1 MLRVCGIRELVHV
14 QRDTIVAAASHEL
27 PRERSGMVGRRTS
40 DPGGDA
46 SMNDLDQRD
55 YNQLHEFRYAIRRFL
70 HFSENAARAVGLDPQ
85 QHQLLLT
92 IQACDPE
99 DGVTVS
105 RIAERLLLRHH
116 TAVELINRAV
126 AHGLVTRRRREEDQR
141 FVLVNITDT
150 GRKLI
155 QELSAAHLMEL
166 RTAGPELVGLLVAI
180 LGSKESDAPAD

>member
-1 MLRVCGIRELVHV
+1 VKE
-14 QRDTIVAAASHEL
+14 
-27 PRERSGMVGRRTS
+27 
-40 DPGGDA
+40 
-46 SMNDLDQRD
+46 LDQPD
-55 YNQLHEFRYAIRRFL
+55 YNRLHEFRYAIRRFL
-70 HFSENAARAVGLDPQ
+70 HFSEDAARAVGLDPQ

-92 IQACDPE
+92 IQACGPD

-126 AHGLVTRRRREEDQR
+126 AHGLVTRRRREEDHR
-141 FVLVNITDT
+141 FVLVSITDT

-166 RTAGPELVGLLVAI
+166 RTAGPELVGLLLAI
-180 LGSKESDAPAD
+180 VGSQESDAPAD